1 MSVERSA
8 RKREACVDIGVHEQT
23 RLNVNLLPAL
33 LNESH
38 EVCFGKRHE
47 SRTSVNRES
56 AMQKQTKA
64 AHIALSLCVLSLARS
79 ALSICL
85 CFQFQCMTSLSIVFV
100 FCLPFFFLF
109 AACFAHVVAVSLS
122 YCCLRSLQYVL
133 LS

>member
-23 RLNVNLLPAL
+23 RLNVNPLPAL

-47 SRTSVNRES
+47 SRTSVDRES

-64 AHIALSLCVLSLARS
+64 AHIALSLCALSPALGAFNLSLLSISMHDVAFNRFCLLFTFFFCSQRDLRMLLPSLSLTVVCALCS
-79 ALSICL
+79 ALS
-85 CFQFQCMTSLSIVFV
+85 
-100 FCLPFFFLF
+100 
-109 AACFAHVVAVSLS
+109 
-122 YCCLRSLQYVL
+122 
-133 LS
+133 

>member
-47 SRTSVNRES
+47 GRTSVNCES

-64 AHIALSLCVLSLARS
+64 AHIALSLCVLSLPRS
-79 ALSICL
+79 ALSMCL

-100 FCLPFFFLF
+100 FCLPFFFCSQRALRMLL
-109 AACFAHVVAVSLS
+109 ASLS
-122 YCCLRSLQYVL
+122 YCCLRSLHCAL